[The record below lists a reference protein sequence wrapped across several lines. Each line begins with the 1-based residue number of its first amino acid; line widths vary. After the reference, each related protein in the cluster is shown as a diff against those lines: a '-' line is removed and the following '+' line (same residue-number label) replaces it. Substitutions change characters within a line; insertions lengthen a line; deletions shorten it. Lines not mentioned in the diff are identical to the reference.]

1 MISDE
6 SLPGGDLEEAIMC
19 RCLGLCVG
27 DTTSQL
33 EWNLCLVPGDD
44 CVIVR
49 VLELVLGYIPGD
61 VVSTLSTEG
70 LSAEAG
76 RPCNGGDGKT
86 AAG

>member
-1 MISDE
+1 VILHIS
-6 SLPGGDLEEAIMC
+6 
-19 RCLGLCVG
+19 LCG
-27 DTTSQL
+27 H
-33 EWNLCLVPGDD
+33 LCLVPGDD

-61 VVSTLSTEG
+61 VVSSLGTKG

-76 RPCNGGDGKT
+76 ESWNGGDGKT